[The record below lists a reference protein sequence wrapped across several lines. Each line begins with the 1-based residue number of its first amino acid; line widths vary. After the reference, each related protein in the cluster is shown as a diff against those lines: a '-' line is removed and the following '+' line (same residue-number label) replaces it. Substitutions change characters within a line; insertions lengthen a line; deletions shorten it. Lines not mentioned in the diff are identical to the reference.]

1 MSGVNDTMTRPRK
14 KQVLMVM
21 KKIDSIDEMED
32 VVSASKTIEQVAK
45 QIESTRKA
53 WGNSSVRYWG
63 QAPGRNYLGN
73 METARRGAK
82 HSRILALTRTPCSEE

>member
-1 MSGVNDTMTRPRK
+1 
-14 KQVLMVM
+14 MVM

-32 VVSASKTIEQVAK
+32 VASASKTIEQVAK

-63 QAPGRNYLGN
+63 QAPMSATQGQLKISYQKND
-73 METARRGAK
+73 TTKA
-82 HSRILALTRTPCSEE
+82 EEI